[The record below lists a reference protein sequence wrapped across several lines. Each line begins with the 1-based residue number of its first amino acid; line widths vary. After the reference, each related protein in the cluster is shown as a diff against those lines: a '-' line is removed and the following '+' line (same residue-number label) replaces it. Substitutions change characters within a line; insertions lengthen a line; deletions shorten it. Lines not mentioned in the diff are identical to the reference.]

1 MNRPRYDTV
10 MERCSPNTEKVLL
23 PFILEHMLGK
33 ANLLLEGEVDSIRL
47 AQVNEVIETVVT
59 GRKYEIL
66 LLRSQG
72 KSMAEIAMLLSI
84 SKSTVQNHYRRAIQ
98 QVRQALGFDLKNS
111 TSARPSSPKEV
122 EPVSV

>member
-1 MNRPRYDTV
+1 M
-10 MERCSPNTEKVLL
+10 